1 MCWSRLL
8 AALVLTGPFLATSA
22 LADKGDYVLGAGVSA
37 DDADGIAVIA
47 IGDLSIAEHTWLSGS
62 VGRTKVELSPRQ
74 TLETWYADIGID
86 HFWSPAGARLGVAYW
101 GDSALLD
108 SVDVVASIYTR
119 GKAGMIS
126 LDGEHRE
133 LELELP
139 PIDILPRALIPFKA
153 NGLGLSGRLNLSP
166 RSNLRFAGKSY
177 EYNVNLRSEDAA
189 RLISLLSVSRLS
201 LLSSLVDWRVSAGI
215 GVDVGSKRWELD
227 VAKWRGAIDGGDN
240 RSITLAFLT
249 PMTDRTDLEINL
261 GYDDSDL
268 YGQVTVLNLFIYF
281 YGVD

>member
-8 AALVLTGPFLATSA
+8 AALILTGPFLATSA

-47 IGDLSIAEHTWLSGS
+47 IGDLSVAEHTWLSGS
-62 VGRTKVELSPRQ
+62 VGRTNVELSPRR
-74 TLETWYADIGID
+74 TLKTWYTDIGID

-101 GDSALLD
+101 GDPSLLD

-119 GKAGMIS
+119 GEAGMIS
-126 LDGEHRE
+126 VDGEHRE

-153 NGLGLSGRLNLSP
+153 NGLGLSGRLNLSS
-166 RSNLRFAGKSY
+166 RWNLRFAGKSY

-189 RLISLLSVSRLS
+189 RLINLLSVSRLS
-201 LLSSLVDWRVSAGI
+201 LLSSLIDWRVSAGI

-227 VAKWRGAIDGGDN
+227 AAKWRSAVDGGDN
-240 RSITLAFLT
+240 RSITLSFLT